1 MIQTICLHRVLRE
14 AVTTPYRNLVT
25 RATGAAV
32 RVRIEAAL
40 DRMACEVAV
49 LDFTEVE
56 LLDFSCADE
65 IVAKLVLSAA
75 RPSRPVVLL
84 GIRDEQREALD
95 HVLAHHGV
103 AVTARLRESGEPVLL
118 GAATPDL
125 HQAFA
130 ALRERGATLD
140 DFARLPIS

>member
-1 MIQTICLHRVLRE
+1 MIQTFCLHRVLRE

-32 RVRIEAAL
+32 RSRIEAA
-40 DRMACEVAV
+40 MAASPGKVTV
-49 LDFTEVE
+49 LDFSEVE

-65 IVAKLVLSAA
+65 IVAKLILPAA

-84 GIRDEQREALD
+84 GVRDSQLEALD

-103 AVTARLRESGEPVLL
+103 AVTAQLHDSGEPVLL
-118 GAATPDL
+118 GAATADL
-125 HQAFA
+125 REAFA
-130 ALRERGATLD
+130 ALRARGAALD

>member
-1 MIQTICLHRVLRE
+1 MIQRIDVHAILQASIPGLYTD
-14 AVTTPYRNLVT
+14 LVT
-25 RATGAAV
+25 RPTGRVV
-32 RVRIEAAL
+32 REHIERAIVDTTVAL
-40 DRMACEVAV
+40 I
-49 LDFTEVE
+49 DFTGVRCI
-56 LLDFSCADE
+56 DYSCADE
-65 IVAKLVLSAA
+65 IVAKLVLPAA

-95 HVLAHHGV
+95 HVLSHHGV
-103 AVTARLRESGEPVLL
+103 AVTGRLHESGEPVLL

>member
-25 RATGAAV
+25 RATGALV
-32 RVRIEAAL
+32 RGRIEAQL
-40 DRMACEVAV
+40 DESACDVAV
-49 LDFTEVE
+49 LDFSEVE
-56 LLDFSCADE
+56 ILDFSCADE
-65 IVAKLVLSAA
+65 IVAKLVITAA

-84 GIRDEQREALD
+84 GVRDEQREALD

-103 AVTARLRESGEPVLL
+103 AVTARLHETGEAVLL
-118 GAATPDL
+118 GAATPDI
-125 HQAFA
+125 HEAFE
-130 ALRERGATLD
+130 ALRGRGATLD

>member
-1 MIQTICLHRVLRE
+1 
-14 AVTTPYRNLVT
+14 
-25 RATGAAV
+25 
-32 RVRIEAAL
+32 
-40 DRMACEVAV
+40 V
-49 LDFTEVE
+49 LDFSEVE

-65 IVAKLVLSAA
+65 IVAKLLLPAA
-75 RPSRPVVLL
+75 RPSRAVVLL

-103 AVTARLRESGEPVLL
+103 AVTGRLRESGEPVLL

>member
-25 RATGAAV
+25 RATGALV
-32 RVRIEAAL
+32 RCRIEAVL
-40 DRMACEVAV
+40 ERSACEVAV
-49 LDFTEVE
+49 LDFSEVE

-65 IVAKLVLSAA
+65 IVAKLVLPAA

-84 GIRDEQREALD
+84 GIRDAQREALD

-103 AVTARLRESGEPVLL
+103 AVTARLHESGEPVLL
-118 GAATPDL
+118 GSATPDL

-130 ALRERGATLD
+130 ALRERGAGLD
-140 DFARLPIS
+140 DFARLPLS